1 MSQLLT
7 PVIYPD
13 SDGQPMSDNTKQ
25 FRWIVTIKENL
36 EAMFAENP
44 DVFVAGD
51 LLWYPV
57 EGDNTIRRAPDAL
70 VAVGRPK
77 GDRGSYQQWQEGG
90 VAPQVVFE
98 ILSPGN
104 RPGEMI
110 AKFQFYDRYGV
121 EEYYLY
127 DPDKIDLTG
136 WERQNGALQEIP
148 NIQGWVSP
156 RLGVRYQVNTE
167 LEIFLPSGQP
177 FLTFQE
183 IAAKAKLAEENAN
196 LARQRAELEQ
206 QRADSESLR
215 AEESDRKVQLL
226 TAKLVEMGIDPNN
239 ILG

>member
-1 MSQLLT
+1 MSQLLI

-13 SDGQPMSDNTKQ
+13 SDSQPMSDNTKQ

-36 EAMFAENP
+36 EAMFAENI

-57 EGDNTIRRAPDAL
+57 EGDNTIRRAPDTL
-70 VAVGRPK
+70 VAFGRPK
-77 GDRGSYQQWQEGG
+77 GDRGSYQQWQENGI
-90 VAPQVVFE
+90 APQVVFE

-121 EEYYLY
+121 KEYYLY

-136 WERQNGALQEIP
+136 WERRNGALQEIP
-148 NIQGWVSP
+148 SMQGWVSP
-156 RLGVRYQVNTE
+156 QLGIRYEINAE
-167 LEIFLPSGQP
+167 LEIFLPSGEP

-183 IAAKAKLAEENAN
+183 IAAKAKLAE
-196 LARQRAELEQ
+196 QRAELEQ
-206 QRADSESLR
+206 QRADSESQR

-226 TAKLVEMGIDPNN
+226 TAKLVELGIDPGD
-239 ILG
+239 IF